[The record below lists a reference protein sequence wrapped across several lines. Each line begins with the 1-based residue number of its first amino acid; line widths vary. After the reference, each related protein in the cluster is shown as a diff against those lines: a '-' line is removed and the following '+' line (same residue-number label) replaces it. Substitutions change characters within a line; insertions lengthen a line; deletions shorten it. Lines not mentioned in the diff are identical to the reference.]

1 MKNKTTKNLI
11 LLPTVHYY
19 CQICGREIKPDQGI
33 WVWRKENGVVKFS
46 GHLCMRCWKSG
57 K

>member
-1 MKNKTTKNLI
+1 MKSKTTKNLI
-11 LLPTVHYY
+11 LLPTVHY
-19 CQICGREIKPDQGI
+19 CQICGREIKPDQGV